1 MALRKK
7 NTTEGVAATPATV
20 SDWSVADLS
29 SLYAQN
35 RSSLIGQARRI
46 LRSEADAAEI
56 VQEAFLKFI
65 LAAPELDSADRA
77 LAYLR
82 TTVNNLCLNQIR
94 ATGARPN
101 LVAIDSETSQDR
113 LAEISA
119 EAHIQFDSTLA
130 AAEDASIIRE
140 ALSRLSA
147 DQRTALVM
155 WEMEGRSTEEIAKA
169 LGTKPEN
176 VRHVVGRARASFVR
190 VLTEW
195 VIDEAT
201 GTTALEALSTQY
213 KKAAELAK
221 KSSKVALSLLIV
233 LVAFLGFNSVTGQDN
248 VTSII
253 SSATTQDSPAATKSA
268 APSAKASESAQ
279 AEVAP
284 TQEAAPAPKADSL
297 ATSAQR
303 IDITSSSKTLTYEGL
318 DEDGLPTGFTIANA
332 AGENGAINVS
342 KSTPVMTNDGLL
354 LQSNSMTIDDG
365 AINLLL
371 SQKIVVGGSGTSY
384 TADASITMGGMWVG
398 LKISNISSTFERT
411 SDGNYLL
418 TAEISVSKAFTSDTI
433 IPVSRG
439 VDSKSAP
446 SQITTVLLLN
456 PGKTQILGQATYV
469 A

>member
-29 SLYAQN
+29 ALYAEN
-35 RSSLIGQARRI
+35 RSSLVGQARRI

-65 LAAPELDSADRA
+65 LAAPELDTADRA

-94 ATGARPN
+94 STGSRPN
-101 LVAIDSETSQDR
+101 LVAIDSETSQER
-113 LAEISA
+113 LAEISL
-119 EAHIQFDSTLA
+119 EAHIPFDTTLA

-248 VTSII
+248 ISSIVTSG
-253 SSATTQDSPAATKSA
+253 TTAQEVPAAENSE
-268 APSAKASESAQ
+268 APSADPSAASTPAQ
-279 AEVAP
+279 VA
-284 TQEAAPAPKADSL
+284 KKSDSL
-297 ATSAQR
+297 LSSGQM
-303 IDITSSSKTLTYEGL
+303 IDIKSSAKALTFFGL
-318 DEDGLPTGFTIANA
+318 DSKGVPTGFTVANP
-332 AGENGAINVS
+332 AGQNGAINVS
-342 KSTPVMTNDGLL
+342 KSTPTLTNEGLVLRSNTMTTD
-354 LQSNSMTIDDG
+354 SN
-365 AINLLL
+365 AINVLL
-371 SQKIVVGGSGTSY
+371 SQDITVGGSGTTYS
-384 TADASITMGGMWVG
+384 ADASISMAGSWVG
-398 LKISNISSTFERT
+398 LKIAATNTNFERL

-418 TAEISVSKAFTSDTI
+418 TAVMSIKAGSASDTI
-433 IPVSRG
+433 IPASRG

-446 SQITTVLLLN
+446 SQITTVVLLN
-456 PGKTQILGQATYV
+456 PGKTQVLGQAIYV

>member
-20 SDWSVADLS
+20 SDWSVAELS
-29 SLYAQN
+29 ELYAQN
-35 RSSLIGQARRI
+35 RASLIGQARRI

-65 LAAPELDSADRA
+65 LAAPELDTADRA

-94 ATGARPN
+94 ATGSRPN
-101 LVAIDSETSQDR
+101 LVAIDADTTQER
-113 LAEISA
+113 LNEISA
-119 EAHIQFDSTLA
+119 EAHIPFDETLA

-176 VRHVVGRARASFVR
+176 VRHVVGRARTSLVR
-190 VLTEW
+190 VLSEW

-233 LVAFLGFNSVTGQDN
+233 LVAFLGFNSVTGNDN
-248 VTSII
+248 ITSIV
-253 SSATTQDSPAATKSA
+253 SSQS
-268 APSAKASESAQ
+268 Q
-279 AEVAP
+279 
-284 TQEAAPAPKADSL
+284 
-297 ATSAQR
+297 ATSASQAPATTNSSTPSAAATAAAKKSVPTASTV
-303 IDITSSSKTLTYEGL
+303 DIKSTGPAFAGL
-318 DEDGLPTGFTIANA
+318 NADGVPTGFTVTDTQ
-332 AGENGAINVS
+332 GHTGALNVS
-342 KSTPVMTNDGLL
+342 KAVPVATNEGLVL
-354 LQSNSMTIDDG
+354 HATAMTIDANG
-365 AINLLL
+365 VNVLLD
-371 SQKIVVGGSGTSY
+371 QNITIGGSGTTYES
-384 TADASITMGGMWVG
+384 AAQVSVNRLWN
-398 LKISNISSTFERT
+398 LLSISSTTTDFERQ

-418 TAEISVSKAFTSDTI
+418 TATMSVDSAQTSGTL

-439 VDSKSAP
+439 VDATSSP
-446 SQITTVLLLN
+446 TQITTKILLN
-456 PGKTQILGQATYV
+456 PGKSQILAQAIYV
-469 A
+469 ATKGAK

>member
-29 SLYAQN
+29 ALYAEN

-65 LAAPELDSADRA
+65 LAAPELDTADRA

-94 ATGARPN
+94 ATGSRPN
-101 LVAIDSETSQDR
+101 LVAIDSETTQER
-113 LAEISA
+113 LSEISA
-119 EAHIQFDSTLA
+119 EAHIPFDETLA

-176 VRHVVGRARASFVR
+176 VRHVVGRARTSLVR

-233 LVAFLGFNSVTGQDN
+233 LVAFLGFNSVIGQDN
-248 VTSII
+248 VASIVT
-253 SSATTQDSPAATKSA
+253 SATTTQEVPATTKSA
-268 APSAKASESAQ
+268 APSSEPTP
-279 AEVAP
+279 AE
-284 TQEAAPAPKADSL
+284 TNSSTETKPAVP
-297 ATSAQR
+297 ATSGKS
-303 IDITSSSKTLTYEGL
+303 IDIKSSTKKLTFEGL
-318 DEDGLPTGFTIANA
+318 DANGVPTGFTVANA
-332 AGENGAINVS
+332 DGQNGTINVS
-342 KSTPVMTNDGLL
+342 KSVPTLTNEGLL
-354 LQSNSMTIDDG
+354 LRSNTMTTDNN
-365 AINLLL
+365 AINILL
-371 SQKIVVGGSGTSY
+371 SQDIIVGGSGTSY
-384 TADASITMGGMWVG
+384 DADASVTMNGNWVA
-398 LKISNISSTFERT
+398 LKVTNISSTFERN

-418 TAEISVSKAFTSDTI
+418 TAVISVGKTSGSDTI
-433 IPVSRG
+433 IPASRG

-456 PGKTQILGQATYV
+456 PGKTQVLGQAIYV

>member
-94 ATGARPN
+94 ATGSRPN

-119 EAHIQFDSTLA
+119 EAHIPFDSTLA

-303 IDITSSSKTLTYEGL
+303 IDITSSSKTLSFEGL
-318 DEDGLPTGFTIANA
+318 NEDGLPTGFTIANA

-433 IPVSRG
+433 IPASRG

>member
-20 SDWSVADLS
+20 SDWSVAELS
-29 SLYAQN
+29 ELYAQN
-35 RSSLIGQARRI
+35 RASLIGQARRI

-65 LAAPELDSADRA
+65 LAAPELDTADRA

-94 ATGARPN
+94 STGSRPN
-101 LVAIDSETSQDR
+101 LVAIDADTTQER
-113 LAEISA
+113 LNEISA
-119 EAHIQFDSTLA
+119 EAHIPFDETLA

-176 VRHVVGRARASFVR
+176 VRHVVGRARTSLVR
-190 VLTEW
+190 VLSEW

-221 KSSKVALSLLIV
+221 KSSKVALSLLVV
-233 LVAFLGFNSVTGQDN
+233 LVAFLGFNSVTGKDN
-248 VTSII
+248 ITSIVSSQSQI
-253 SSATTQDSPAATKSA
+253 QSAPASSATPTNSSTPSAAATAA
-268 APSAKASESAQ
+268 APKKS
-279 AEVAP
+279 VP
-284 TQEAAPAPKADSL
+284 TAATVDIKSTGPAFAGVD
-297 ATSAQR
+297 AN
-303 IDITSSSKTLTYEGL
+303 GV
-318 DEDGLPTGFTIANA
+318 PTGFTVTDTQ
-332 AGENGAINVS
+332 GHTGALNVS
-342 KSTPVMTNDGLL
+342 KAVPVATNEGLVL
-354 LQSNSMTIDDG
+354 HATAMTIDANG
-365 AINLLL
+365 VNVLLD
-371 SQKIVVGGSGTSY
+371 QNITIGGSGTTY
-384 TADASITMGGMWVG
+384 ATAAQVSVNRFWN
-398 LKISNISSTFERT
+398 LISISSTSVNFERQ

-418 TAEISVSKAFTSDTI
+418 TAVMSADPTQATGTL

-439 VDSKSAP
+439 VDVTSSP
-446 SQITTVLLLN
+446 TQITTKILLN
-456 PGKTQILGQATYV
+456 PGKSQILAQAVYV
-469 A
+469 ATKGAK

>member
-29 SLYAQN
+29 ALYAEN
-35 RSSLIGQARRI
+35 RSSLVGQARRI

-65 LAAPELDSADRA
+65 LAAPELDTADRA

-94 ATGARPN
+94 STGSRPN
-101 LVAIDSETSQDR
+101 LVAIDSETSQER

-119 EAHIQFDSTLA
+119 EAHIPFDTTLA

-248 VTSII
+248 IASIV
-253 SSATTQDSPAATKSA
+253 SSGTTTQEVPAATNSSTPSTEASA
-268 APSAKASESAQ
+268 AATPAQVAK
-279 AEVAP
+279 
-284 TQEAAPAPKADSL
+284 KADSL
-297 ATSAQR
+297 LSSGQM
-303 IDITSSSKTLTYEGL
+303 IDIKSSSKALTFFGL
-318 DEDGLPTGFTIANA
+318 DSKGVPTGFTVANP
-332 AGENGAINVS
+332 AGQNGAINVS
-342 KSTPVMTNDGLL
+342 KSTPVLTNEGLVLRSNTMTTD
-354 LQSNSMTIDDG
+354 SN
-365 AINLLL
+365 AINVLL
-371 SQKIVVGGSGTSY
+371 SQDITVGGSGTTYS
-384 TADASITMGGMWVG
+384 ADASVSMAGNWVG
-398 LKISNISSTFERT
+398 LKIAATSTNFERL

-418 TAEISVSKAFTSDTI
+418 TAVMSIKAGSASDTI
-433 IPVSRG
+433 IAASRG

-446 SQITTVLLLN
+446 SQITTVVLLN
-456 PGKTQILGQATYV
+456 PGKTQVLGQAIYV

>member
-29 SLYAQN
+29 ALYAEN

-65 LAAPELDSADRA
+65 LAAPELDTADRA

-94 ATGARPN
+94 STGSRPN
-101 LVAIDSETSQDR
+101 LVAIDSETSQER
-113 LAEISA
+113 LAEISL
-119 EAHIQFDSTLA
+119 EAHIPFDTTLA

-248 VTSII
+248 ISSIVTSE
-253 SSATTQDSPAATKSA
+253 TTAQELPAAANSE
-268 APSAKASESAQ
+268 APSAEASSEASAAESAKKVESLVSSGQ
-279 AEVAP
+279 MIDLKSSE
-284 TQEAAPAPKADSL
+284 KA
-297 ATSAQR
+297 
-303 IDITSSSKTLTYEGL
+303 LTFFGL
-318 DEDGLPTGFTIANA
+318 DSQGVPTGFTVANP
-332 AGENGAINVS
+332 AGQNGAINVS
-342 KSTPVMTNDGLL
+342 KSTPVLTNEGLVLRSNTMTTD
-354 LQSNSMTIDDG
+354 SD
-365 AINLLL
+365 AINVLL
-371 SQKIVVGGSGTSY
+371 SQEITVGGGGTTY
-384 TADASITMGGMWVG
+384 GADASISMAGNWVG
-398 LKISNISSTFERT
+398 LKIASTSTNFERL

-418 TAEISVSKAFTSDTI
+418 TAVMSIKAGSASDTI
-433 IPVSRG
+433 IPASRG

-446 SQITTVLLLN
+446 SQITTVVLLN
-456 PGKTQILGQATYV
+456 QGKTQVLGQAIYV

>member
-29 SLYAQN
+29 ALYAEN

-65 LAAPELDSADRA
+65 LAAPELDTADRA

-94 ATGARPN
+94 STGSRPN
-101 LVAIDSETSQDR
+101 LVAIDSETSQER

-119 EAHIQFDSTLA
+119 EAHIPFDTTLA

-248 VTSII
+248 VSSII
-253 SSATTQDSPAATKSA
+253 SSATTTQDVPAATTTKSA
-268 APSAKASESAQ
+268 APSASATPSETAQ
-279 AEVAP
+279 AA
-284 TQEAAPAPKADSL
+284 TAKAETL
-297 ATSAQR
+297 ATSNQT
-303 IDITSSSKTLTYEGL
+303 IDIKSSTKALTFEGL
-318 DEDGLPTGFTIANA
+318 DANGVPTGFTVANA
-332 AGENGAINVS
+332 AGENGTINVS
-342 KSTPVMTNDGLL
+342 KSTPVLTNEGLVLRSNTMTTD
-354 LQSNSMTIDDG
+354 SN
-365 AINLLL
+365 AINVLL
-371 SQKIVVGGSGTSY
+371 SQEITVGGNGTTY
-384 TADASITMGGMWVG
+384 DANASITMDGNWIA
-398 LKISNISSTFERT
+398 LEIANISSNFERT

-418 TAEISVSKAFTSDTI
+418 TAVISVNKANSSDTI
-433 IPVSRG
+433 IPASRG

-446 SQITTVLLLN
+446 SQITTVVLLN
-456 PGKTQILGQATYV
+456 QGKTQVLGQAIYV

>member
-29 SLYAQN
+29 ALYAEN
-35 RSSLIGQARRI
+35 RSSLVGQARRI

-65 LAAPELDSADRA
+65 LAAPELDTADRA

-94 ATGARPN
+94 STGSRPN
-101 LVAIDSETSQDR
+101 LVAIDSETSQER

-119 EAHIQFDSTLA
+119 EAHIPFDTTLA

-248 VTSII
+248 ISSIVTSG
-253 SSATTQDSPAATKSA
+253 TTAQEVPAAENSE
-268 APSAKASESAQ
+268 APSAEASAESTPAQ
-279 AEVAP
+279 VAK
-284 TQEAAPAPKADSL
+284 KADSL
-297 ATSAQR
+297 LSSGQM
-303 IDITSSSKTLTYEGL
+303 IDIKSSAKALTFFGL
-318 DEDGLPTGFTIANA
+318 DSKGVPNGFTVANP
-332 AGENGAINVS
+332 AGQNGAINVS
-342 KSTPVMTNDGLL
+342 KSTPTLTNEGLVLRSNTMTTE
-354 LQSNSMTIDDG
+354 NS
-365 AINLLL
+365 AINVLL
-371 SQKIVVGGSGTSY
+371 SQEITVGGSGTTYS
-384 TADASITMGGMWVG
+384 ADASVSMAGSWVG
-398 LKISNISSTFERT
+398 LKIAATSTNFERL

-418 TAEISVSKAFTSDTI
+418 TAVMSIKAGSASDTI
-433 IPVSRG
+433 IPASRG

-446 SQITTVLLLN
+446 SQITTVVLLN
-456 PGKTQILGQATYV
+456 PGKTQVLGQAIYV

>member
-94 ATGARPN
+94 ATGSRPN

-119 EAHIQFDSTLA
+119 EAHIPFDSTLA

-303 IDITSSSKTLTYEGL
+303 IDITSSSKTLSFEGL

-384 TADASITMGGMWVG
+384 SADASITMGGMWVG

-433 IPVSRG
+433 IPASRG

>member
-20 SDWSVADLS
+20 SDWSVAELS
-29 SLYAQN
+29 ELYAQN
-35 RSSLIGQARRI
+35 RASLIGQARRI

-65 LAAPELDSADRA
+65 LAAPELDTADRA

-94 ATGARPN
+94 ATGSRPN
-101 LVAIDSETSQDR
+101 LVAIDADTTQER
-113 LAEISA
+113 LNEISA
-119 EAHIQFDSTLA
+119 EAHIPFDETLA

-176 VRHVVGRARASFVR
+176 VRHVVGRARTSLVR
-190 VLTEW
+190 VLSEW

-233 LVAFLGFNSVTGQDN
+233 LVAFLGFNSVTGNDN
-248 VTSII
+248 ITSIV
-253 SSATTQDSPAATKSA
+253 SSQSQATSTSQAPATTNSSTPSAAATAAAKKSV
-268 APSAKASESAQ
+268 PTASTVDIKS
-279 AEVAP
+279 
-284 TQEAAPAPKADSL
+284 TGPAFAGLNAD
-297 ATSAQR
+297 
-303 IDITSSSKTLTYEGL
+303 GV
-318 DEDGLPTGFTIANA
+318 PTGFTVTDTQ
-332 AGENGAINVS
+332 GHTGALNVS
-342 KSTPVMTNDGLL
+342 KAVPVATNEGLVL
-354 LQSNSMTIDDG
+354 HATAMTIDNNG
-365 AINLLL
+365 VNVLLD
-371 SQKIVVGGSGTSY
+371 QNITIGGSGTTYES
-384 TADASITMGGMWVG
+384 AAQVSVNRLWN
-398 LKISNISSTFERT
+398 LLSISSTTTDFERQ

-418 TAEISVSKAFTSDTI
+418 TATMSVDSAQTSGTL

-439 VDSKSAP
+439 VDATSSP
-446 SQITTVLLLN
+446 TQITTKILLN
-456 PGKTQILGQATYV
+456 PGKSQILAQAIYV
-469 A
+469 ATKGAK

>member
-29 SLYAQN
+29 ALYAEN
-35 RSSLIGQARRI
+35 RSSLVGQARRI

-65 LAAPELDSADRA
+65 LAAPELDTADRA

-94 ATGARPN
+94 STGSRPN
-101 LVAIDSETSQDR
+101 LVAIDSETSQER

-119 EAHIQFDSTLA
+119 EAHIPFDTTLA

-248 VTSII
+248 IASIV
-253 SSATTQDSPAATKSA
+253 SSGTTAQEVPAAANSEAPSTEASSEASA
-268 APSAKASESAQ
+268 AATPAQ
-279 AEVAP
+279 AAK
-284 TQEAAPAPKADSL
+284 KADSL
-297 ATSAQR
+297 VSSGQM
-303 IDITSSSKTLTYEGL
+303 IDIKSSAKTLTFFGL
-318 DEDGLPTGFTIANA
+318 DTNGVPTGFTVANA
-332 AGENGAINVS
+332 AGQNGAINVS
-342 KSTPVMTNDGLL
+342 KSTPVLTNEGLVLRSNTMTTD
-354 LQSNSMTIDDG
+354 SN
-365 AINLLL
+365 AINVLL
-371 SQKIVVGGSGTSY
+371 SQEITVGGSGTTY
-384 TADASITMGGMWVG
+384 NADASVSMSGSWVS
-398 LKISNISSTFERT
+398 LDIAATSTNFERL

-418 TAEISVSKAFTSDTI
+418 TAVMSIKAGSASDTI
-433 IPVSRG
+433 IPASRG

-446 SQITTVLLLN
+446 SQITTVVLLN
-456 PGKTQILGQATYV
+456 QGKTQVLGQAIYV

>member
-7 NTTEGVAATPATV
+7 NTAEGVAATPATV
-20 SDWSVADLS
+20 SDWSVAELS
-29 SLYAQN
+29 ELYAQN
-35 RSSLIGQARRI
+35 RASLIGQARRI

-65 LAAPELDSADRA
+65 LAAPELDTADRA

-94 ATGARPN
+94 ATGSRPN
-101 LVAIDSETSQDR
+101 LVAIDADTTQER
-113 LAEISA
+113 LNEISA
-119 EAHIQFDSTLA
+119 EAHIPFDETLA

-176 VRHVVGRARASFVR
+176 VRHVVGRARTSLVR
-190 VLTEW
+190 VLSEW

-233 LVAFLGFNSVTGQDN
+233 LVAFLGFNSVTGNDN
-248 VTSII
+248 ITSIV
-253 SSATTQDSPAATKSA
+253 SSQS
-268 APSAKASESAQ
+268 Q
-279 AEVAP
+279 
-284 TQEAAPAPKADSL
+284 
-297 ATSAQR
+297 ATSASQAPATTNSSTPSAAATAAAKKSVPTASTV
-303 IDITSSSKTLTYEGL
+303 DIKSTGPAFAGL
-318 DEDGLPTGFTIANA
+318 NADGVPTGFTVTDTQ
-332 AGENGAINVS
+332 GHTGALNVS
-342 KSTPVMTNDGLL
+342 KAVPVATNEGLVL
-354 LQSNSMTIDDG
+354 HATAMTIDNNG
-365 AINLLL
+365 VNVLLD
-371 SQKIVVGGSGTSY
+371 QNITIGGSGTTYES
-384 TADASITMGGMWVG
+384 AAQVSVNRLWN
-398 LKISNISSTFERT
+398 LLSISSTTTDFERQ

-418 TAEISVSKAFTSDTI
+418 TATMSVDSAQTSGTL

-439 VDSKSAP
+439 VDATSSP
-446 SQITTVLLLN
+446 TQITTKILLN
-456 PGKTQILGQATYV
+456 PGKSQILAQAIYV
-469 A
+469 ATKGAK

>member
-29 SLYAQN
+29 ALYAEN
-35 RSSLIGQARRI
+35 RSSLVGQARRI

-65 LAAPELDSADRA
+65 LAAPELDTADRA

-94 ATGARPN
+94 STGSRPN
-101 LVAIDSETSQDR
+101 LVAIDSETSQER

-119 EAHIQFDSTLA
+119 EAHIPFDTTLA

-248 VTSII
+248 IASIVSSGSTSQDVPAPTN
-253 SSATTQDSPAATKSA
+253 SATPSTEASTEASAEATPADAAKKVDSLDSSGQMIDIKS
-268 APSAKASESAQ
+268 SAKA
-279 AEVAP
+279 
-284 TQEAAPAPKADSL
+284 
-297 ATSAQR
+297 
-303 IDITSSSKTLTYEGL
+303 LTFFGL
-318 DEDGLPTGFTIANA
+318 DSKGVPTGFTVANA
-332 AGENGAINVS
+332 AGQNGAINVS
-342 KSTPVMTNDGLL
+342 KSTPVLTNEGLVLRSNTMTTD
-354 LQSNSMTIDDG
+354 SN
-365 AINLLL
+365 AINVLL
-371 SQKIVVGGSGTSY
+371 SQEITVGGSGTTY
-384 TADASITMGGMWVG
+384 TADASVSMSGSWVG
-398 LKISNISSTFERT
+398 LTIAATSTNFERL

-418 TAEISVSKAFTSDTI
+418 TAVMSIKAGSASDTI
-433 IPVSRG
+433 IPASRG

-446 SQITTVLLLN
+446 SQITTVVLLN
-456 PGKTQILGQATYV
+456 QGKTQVLGQAIYV

>member
-29 SLYAQN
+29 ALYAQN
-35 RSSLIGQARRI
+35 RSSLVGQARRI

-65 LAAPELDSADRA
+65 LAAPELDTADRA

-94 ATGARPN
+94 STGSRPN
-101 LVAIDSETSQDR
+101 LVAIDSETSQER
-113 LAEISA
+113 LAEISL
-119 EAHIQFDSTLA
+119 EAHIPFDTTLA

-248 VTSII
+248 ITSIV
-253 SSATTQDSPAATKSA
+253 SSGTTAQEVPAPTNSATPSTEASAAATPAETAKKVDSLVSSGQMIDIKS
-268 APSAKASESAQ
+268 SAKA
-279 AEVAP
+279 
-284 TQEAAPAPKADSL
+284 
-297 ATSAQR
+297 
-303 IDITSSSKTLTYEGL
+303 LTFFGL
-318 DEDGLPTGFTIANA
+318 DSKGVPTGFTVANP
-332 AGENGAINVS
+332 AGQNGAVNVS
-342 KSTPVMTNDGLL
+342 KSIPVLTNEGLVLHSNTMTTDN
-354 LQSNSMTIDDG
+354 N
-365 AINLLL
+365 AINVLL
-371 SQKIVVGGSGTSY
+371 SQDITVGGSGTTY
-384 TADASITMGGMWVG
+384 GADASVSMNGSWVG
-398 LKISNISSTFERT
+398 LTIAATSTNFERL

-418 TAEISVSKAFTSDTI
+418 TAVMSIKAGSASDTI
-433 IPVSRG
+433 IPASRG

-446 SQITTVLLLN
+446 SQITTVVLLN
-456 PGKTQILGQATYV
+456 QGKTQVLGQAIYV

>member
-29 SLYAQN
+29 ALYAQN
-35 RSSLIGQARRI
+35 RSSLVGQARRI

-65 LAAPELDSADRA
+65 LAAPELDTADRA

-94 ATGARPN
+94 STGSRPN
-101 LVAIDSETSQDR
+101 LVAIDSETSQER
-113 LAEISA
+113 LAEISL
-119 EAHIQFDSTLA
+119 EAHIPFDTTLA

-248 VTSII
+248 ISSIVTSGTTAQEVP
-253 SSATTQDSPAATKSA
+253 ATTNSA
-268 APSAKASESAQ
+268 APSTEASSEASAAETPEQVAK
-279 AEVAP
+279 
-284 TQEAAPAPKADSL
+284 KADSL
-297 ATSAQR
+297 VSSDQMM
-303 IDITSSSKTLTYEGL
+303 DIKSSTKALTFFGL
-318 DEDGLPTGFTIANA
+318 DSNGVPTGFTVANP
-332 AGENGAINVS
+332 AGQDGAINVS
-342 KSTPVMTNDGLL
+342 KSTPVLTNEGLVLRSNTMTTDN
-354 LQSNSMTIDDG
+354 N
-365 AINLLL
+365 AINVLL
-371 SQKIVVGGSGTSY
+371 SQEITVGGSGTTYS
-384 TADASITMGGMWVG
+384 ADASVSMDGSWVG
-398 LKISNISSTFERT
+398 LDISSTSTNFERLF
-411 SDGNYLL
+411 DGNYLL
-418 TAEISVSKAFTSDTI
+418 TAVMSIKAGSASDTI
-433 IPVSRG
+433 IPASRG

-446 SQITTVLLLN
+446 SQITTVVLLN
-456 PGKTQILGQATYV
+456 PGKTQVLGQAIYV

>member
-29 SLYAQN
+29 ALYAEN
-35 RSSLIGQARRI
+35 RSSLVGQARRI

-65 LAAPELDSADRA
+65 LAAPELDTADRA

-94 ATGARPN
+94 STGSRPN
-101 LVAIDSETSQDR
+101 LVAIDSETSQER
-113 LAEISA
+113 LAEISL
-119 EAHIQFDSTLA
+119 EAHIPFDTTLA

-233 LVAFLGFNSVTGQDN
+233 LVAFLGFNSVTDQDN
-248 VTSII
+248 I
-253 SSATTQDSPAATKSA
+253 SSIVSSGTKVQDVPAATNSA
-268 APSAKASESAQ
+268 TPSTEASADATPAQTAKKK
-279 AEVAP
+279 V
-284 TQEAAPAPKADSL
+284 DSL
-297 ATSAQR
+297 VSSGQM
-303 IDITSSSKTLTYEGL
+303 IDIKSSVKALTFFGL
-318 DEDGLPTGFTIANA
+318 DSKGVPTGFTVANP
-332 AGENGAINVS
+332 AGQNGTINVS
-342 KSTPVMTNDGLL
+342 KSTPVLTNEGLVLRSNTMTTD
-354 LQSNSMTIDDG
+354 SN
-365 AINLLL
+365 AINVLL
-371 SQKIVVGGSGTSY
+371 SQEITVGGSGTTY
-384 TADASITMGGMWVG
+384 TADASVSMAGSWVG
-398 LKISNISSTFERT
+398 LKIAATSTNFERQ

-418 TAEISVSKAFTSDTI
+418 TAVMSIKAGSASDTI
-433 IPVSRG
+433 IPASRG

-446 SQITTVLLLN
+446 SQITTVVLLN
-456 PGKTQILGQATYV
+456 PGKTQVLGQAIYV

>member
-29 SLYAQN
+29 ALYAEN
-35 RSSLIGQARRI
+35 RSSLVGQARRI

-65 LAAPELDSADRA
+65 LAAPELDTADRA

-94 ATGARPN
+94 STGSRPN
-101 LVAIDSETSQDR
+101 LVAIDSETSQER

-119 EAHIQFDSTLA
+119 EAHIPFDTTLA

-248 VTSII
+248 IASIV
-253 SSATTQDSPAATKSA
+253 SSGTTTQDAPAATNSATPSSEASA
-268 APSAKASESAQ
+268 AATPAQVAK
-279 AEVAP
+279 
-284 TQEAAPAPKADSL
+284 KADSL
-297 ATSAQR
+297 LSSGQM
-303 IDITSSSKTLTYEGL
+303 IDIKSSSKALTFFGL
-318 DEDGLPTGFTIANA
+318 DSKGVPTGFTVANP
-332 AGENGAINVS
+332 AGQNGTINVS
-342 KSTPVMTNDGLL
+342 KSTPVLTNEGLVLRSNTMTTD
-354 LQSNSMTIDDG
+354 SN
-365 AINLLL
+365 AINVLL
-371 SQKIVVGGSGTSY
+371 SQEITVGGSGTTYS
-384 TADASITMGGMWVG
+384 ADASVSMAGSWVG
-398 LKISNISSTFERT
+398 LKIGATSTNFERQ

-418 TAEISVSKAFTSDTI
+418 TAVMSIKAGSASDTI
-433 IPVSRG
+433 IPASRG

-446 SQITTVLLLN
+446 SQITTVVLLN
-456 PGKTQILGQATYV
+456 PGKTQVLGQAIYV

>member
-94 ATGARPN
+94 ATGSRPN

-119 EAHIQFDSTLA
+119 EAHIPFDSTLA

-303 IDITSSSKTLTYEGL
+303 IDITSSSKTLSFEGL
-318 DEDGLPTGFTIANA
+318 NEDGLPTGFTIANA

-384 TADASITMGGMWVG
+384 SADASVTMGGMWVG

-433 IPVSRG
+433 IPASRG

>member
-29 SLYAQN
+29 ALYAEN

-65 LAAPELDSADRA
+65 LAAPELDTADRA

-94 ATGARPN
+94 STGSRPN
-101 LVAIDSETSQDR
+101 LVAIDSETSQER
-113 LAEISA
+113 LAEISL
-119 EAHIQFDSTLA
+119 EAHIPFDTTLA

-248 VTSII
+248 I
-253 SSATTQDSPAATKSA
+253 SSIVSSGTTTQEVPAATNSE
-268 APSAKASESAQ
+268 APSAEASSEASAAATPAQVAKKVESLISSGQ
-279 AEVAP
+279 M
-284 TQEAAPAPKADSL
+284 
-297 ATSAQR
+297 
-303 IDITSSSKTLTYEGL
+303 IDIKSSTKALTFFGL
-318 DEDGLPTGFTIANA
+318 DSEGVPTGFTVANPD
-332 AGENGAINVS
+332 GQNGAINVS
-342 KSTPVMTNDGLL
+342 KSTPILTNEGLVLRSNTMTTDN
-354 LQSNSMTIDDG
+354 N
-365 AINLLL
+365 AINVLL
-371 SQKIVVGGSGTSY
+371 SQDITVGGSGTTY
-384 TADASITMGGMWVG
+384 TADASVSMNGNWVG
-398 LKISNISSTFERT
+398 LKIAATSTNFERL

-418 TAEISVSKAFTSDTI
+418 TAVMSIKAGSASDTI
-433 IPVSRG
+433 IPASRG
-439 VDSKSAP
+439 VDIKSAP
-446 SQITTVLLLN
+446 SQITTVVLLN
-456 PGKTQILGQATYV
+456 PGKTQVLGQAIYV

>member
-29 SLYAQN
+29 ALYAEN
-35 RSSLIGQARRI
+35 RSSLVGQARRI

-65 LAAPELDSADRA
+65 LAAPELDTADRA

-94 ATGARPN
+94 STGSRPN
-101 LVAIDSETSQDR
+101 LVAIDSETSQER
-113 LAEISA
+113 LAEISL
-119 EAHIQFDSTLA
+119 EAHIPFDTTLA

-248 VTSII
+248 VSSII
-253 SSATTQDSPAATKSA
+253 SSATTTQEVPAATTTKSA
-268 APSAKASESAQ
+268 VPSASATPSETAQ
-279 AEVAP
+279 AA
-284 TQEAAPAPKADSL
+284 TAKAETL
-297 ATSAQR
+297 ATSSQT
-303 IDITSSSKTLTYEGL
+303 IDIKSSTKALTFEGL
-318 DEDGLPTGFTIANA
+318 DANGVPTGFTVANA
-332 AGENGAINVS
+332 AGENGTINVS
-342 KSTPVMTNDGLL
+342 KSTPVLTNEGLVLHSNTMTTDNA
-354 LQSNSMTIDDG
+354 
-365 AINLLL
+365 AINILL
-371 SQKIVVGGSGTSY
+371 SQDIIVGGNGTTY
-384 TADASITMGGMWVG
+384 DANASITMDGNWIA
-398 LKISNISSTFERT
+398 LEIANITSNFERT

-418 TAEISVSKAFTSDTI
+418 TAVISVNKANSSDTI
-433 IPVSRG
+433 IPASRG

-456 PGKTQILGQATYV
+456 PGKTQILGQAIYV

>member
-29 SLYAQN
+29 ALYAEN

-65 LAAPELDSADRA
+65 LAAPELDTADRA

-94 ATGARPN
+94 STGSRPN
-101 LVAIDSETSQDR
+101 LVAIDSETSQER

-119 EAHIQFDSTLA
+119 EAHIPFDSTLA

-303 IDITSSSKTLTYEGL
+303 IDITSSSKTLSFEGL
-318 DEDGLPTGFTIANA
+318 NEDGLPTGFTIANA

-342 KSTPVMTNDGLL
+342 KSIPVMTNEGLL
-354 LQSNSMTIDDG
+354 LRSNSMTIDDG

-384 TADASITMGGMWVG
+384 SADASITMGGMWVG